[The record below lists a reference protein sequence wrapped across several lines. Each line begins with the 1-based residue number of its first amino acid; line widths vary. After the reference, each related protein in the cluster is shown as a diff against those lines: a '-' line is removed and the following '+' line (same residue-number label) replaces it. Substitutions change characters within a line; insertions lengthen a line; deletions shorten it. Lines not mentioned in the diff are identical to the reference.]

1 MKDSKYFYTY
11 ILENEKRNKKHQG
24 YSEYGSRIIDVLD
37 LYFSLNNSE
46 EKAEF
51 KKAIEYM
58 LTSNKQEEIEL
69 AIAICTGFIDFRFKY
84 ISK

>member
-1 MKDSKYFYTY
+1 MNDNKYFYNF

-24 YSEYGSRIIDVLD
+24 YSEYGSRIIDILD
-37 LYFSLNNSE
+37 LYFSLNSNE
-46 EKAEF
+46 EKREF

-58 LTSNKQEEIEL
+58 LTSGKQDEIEL
-69 AIAICTGFIDFRFKY
+69 AVAICTGFIDFRFKY

>member
-1 MKDSKYFYTY
+1 MKDSKYFYDY

-37 LYFSLNNSE
+37 LYHSLNNND
-46 EKAEF
+46 EKTEF

-58 LTSNKQEEIEL
+58 LT
-69 AIAICTGFIDFRFKY
+69 F
-84 ISK
+84 

>member
-1 MKDSKYFYTY
+1 MKDSKYFYDY

-37 LYFSLNNSE
+37 LYHSLNNSN
-46 EKAEF
+46 EKTEF

-69 AIAICTGFIDFRFKY
+69 AVTICTGFIDFRFKY
-84 ISK
+84 TPK